1 MEDNLGTLNC
11 IKLKL
16 ELSKRG
22 AKTTGTK
29 AVLVE
34 RLRAYDRNQDFSS
47 NSAISMPE
55 DIPMPMWP
63 DNVVFKTI
71 TIEHCEN
78 VPPINYHN

>member
-34 RLRAYDRNQDFSS
+34 RLRAYDRNQACKPVSQTVL
-47 NSAISMPE
+47 
-55 DIPMPMWP
+55 
-63 DNVVFKTI
+63 NVF
-71 TIEHCEN
+71 
-78 VPPINYHN
+78 